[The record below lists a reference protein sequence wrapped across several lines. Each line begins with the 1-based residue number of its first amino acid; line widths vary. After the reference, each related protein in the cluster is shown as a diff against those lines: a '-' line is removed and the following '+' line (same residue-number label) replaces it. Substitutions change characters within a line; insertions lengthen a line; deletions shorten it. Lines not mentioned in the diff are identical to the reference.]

1 MKKKVLS
8 VLLSSA
14 MVLSMAACGG
24 SSDTGSTT
32 STSTES
38 ASTSTESTSKA
49 ETSTATTETS
59 TAEATAEEA
68 PAEDNGL
75 LDPLPAEEQ
84 GRLGNCTTPRSN
96 YVTYPI
102 EGASGITLKYWMPLP
117 SNVSKNPDTSD
128 SVQMTE
134 WAKRW
139 QEMTGVTI
147 EFIHPTVGSENEE
160 FGTMIAG
167 SSLPDIIEWEWTN
180 SYAGGPS
187 AAEDDGVLIYL
198 NDYIKPDGEAADLW
212 QWLQDNPHVDKEIK
226 DDNGNYYCFPFVR
239 GSKYLQCTSGLMY
252 RADILSKA
260 GYEFKDPSHVTI
272 DELTEAMRALKAYG
286 VKNPMDQQSIDNLMN
301 GTMNAWNIRAGMYV
315 GEDGKVHYGFAE
327 EGYKDWMKQMNAW
340 VEEGL
345 LNPDILTMD
354 RTTLET
360 NIFAG
365 DSVIC
370 YGAGGGYMGT
380 WLQTAKKEPDTYGA
394 DFDMRALNFPTLD
407 GSLVKYG
414 GASYDYATTSRAS
427 AVITADCK
435 YPEIAAQFLNFC
447 YSQAGHYAINFGVEG
462 ETYTIGADGMA
473 AYTDLVMNNPD
484 GLSIAVAMAKYG
496 RANMSGAFVQDN
508 GYIFSYYAEPQQKEA
523 LRIWND
529 ESDSQPT
536 LIPPITM
543 TQDEANN
550 YSKKSADVDTTMK
563 EFRAKWFNRESDID
577 ADWDAYI
584 KQLNDQGLQ
593 DMIDIYQAAL
603 DRYNAR

>member
-14 MVLSMAACGG
+14 MVVSMAACGG
-24 SSDTGSTT
+24 SGSDSGSTSAST
-32 STSTES
+32 ATSTETKTETTTA
-38 ASTSTESTSKA
+38 ASTEASSAATEASS
-49 ETSTATTETS
+49 
-59 TAEATAEEA
+59 AEET

-75 LDPLPAEEQ
+75 LDPLPADQ
-84 GRLGNCTTPRSN
+84 LGSLGKSTTPRSN

-102 EGASGITLKYWMPLP
+102 ADASGVTLKYWMPLP

-139 QEMTGVTI
+139 QEMTGVTV

-198 NDYIKPDGEAADLW
+198 NDYIQPDGPAADLW

-226 DDNGNYYCFPFVR
+226 DDDGNYYCFPFVR

-252 RADILSKA
+252 RSDLLDAA
-260 GYEFKDPSHVTI
+260 GYEFKDPAHVTM
-272 DELTEAMRALKAYG
+272 DDLTEAMRALKAYG
-286 VKNPMDQQSIDNLMN
+286 VKNPMDQQSIANLES
-301 GTMNAWNIRAGMYV
+301 GTMNAYSIRPAMYV
-315 GEDGKVHYGFAE
+315 GEDGKVHYGYAE
-327 EGYKDWMKQMNAW
+327 EGYKEWMKQMNAW

-354 RTTLET
+354 RSTLET
-360 NIFAG
+360 NIFSG
-365 DSVIC
+365 DSAIC

-380 WLQTAKKEPDTYGA
+380 WLQTARNEPDTYGA
-394 DFDMRALNFPTLD
+394 DFDIKAINFPTLD
-407 GSLVKYG
+407 GGLVKYG
-414 GASYDYATTSRAS
+414 GASYDYATTSKAS
-427 AVITADCK
+427 AVITADCQ
-435 YPEIAAQFLNFC
+435 YPEIAAAFLNFC

-462 ETYTIGADGMA
+462 ETYTIGSDGMA
-473 AYTDLVMNNPD
+473 AYTDLVMKNPD

-508 GYIFSYYAEPQQKEA
+508 GYIFSYYAEPEQKEA

-543 TQDEANN
+543 TQEEANE
-550 YSKKSADVDTTMK
+550 YSKKNADVNTTVGEYK
-563 EFRAKWFNRESDID
+563 AKWFNRESDID

-584 KQLNDQGLQ
+584 QQLNDQGLQ
-593 DMIDIYQAAL
+593 DMIAIYQAAL